1 MVFRAVFRLP
11 LSLSSSMIQP
21 ESSSE
26 LSFRSPLDCDRLLRH
41 SPQNARTCY
50 SKAVPFLPPILD
62 SNKSSLIIPLR
73 GGTNFLFPSFIN
85 WIYLCS
91 WLTECNVLGHW
102 SQKDGCLCFPF
113 SQCAFLGPFLWDSLF
128 HVPRKLRN
136 LYGEAHVEKHWG
148 FWFSEG
154 VTWWVRITQVTAVIP
169 CSQAKSSFELCW
181 LQVWVI

>member
-1 MVFRAVFRLP
+1 MVASALRGLGVFLPGRLAVKADIRTLYFCMYCAYANVCAYKFQPAFLILQTFLISIYSAYTLVVFRAVFRLP
-11 LSLSSSMIQP
+11 LSLFSSMIQP

-62 SNKSSLIIPLR
+62 SNKSSLIISLR

-91 WLTECNVLGHW
+91 
-102 SQKDGCLCFPF
+102 
-113 SQCAFLGPFLWDSLF
+113 
-128 HVPRKLRN
+128 
-136 LYGEAHVEKHWG
+136 
-148 FWFSEG
+148 
-154 VTWWVRITQVTAVIP
+154 
-169 CSQAKSSFELCW
+169 
-181 LQVWVI
+181 